1 MISRI
6 NLEIVTDA
14 LEFAFNASESKWVCD
29 QKITPAIAICEAALA
44 EPSEP
49 EPLRDDEVG
58 DIARGMNIEIT
69 LNNQDTL
76 LDFARA
82 VEAAVWEKA

>member
-1 MISRI
+1 MTHPAPRPEPVATVQRI
-6 NLEIVTDA
+6 NG
-14 LEFAFNASESKWVCD
+14 
-29 QKITPAIAICEAALA
+29 ITIGYLDVMQPVGTKLYTHT
-44 EPSEP
+44 EPKP

-69 LNNQDTL
+69 QDNEDTL

-82 VEAAVWEKA
+82 VEAAVWEKLA